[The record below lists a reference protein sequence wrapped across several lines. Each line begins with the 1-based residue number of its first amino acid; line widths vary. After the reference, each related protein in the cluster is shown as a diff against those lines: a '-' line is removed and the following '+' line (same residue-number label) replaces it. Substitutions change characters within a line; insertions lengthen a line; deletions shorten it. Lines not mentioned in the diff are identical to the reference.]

1 RRRARW
7 PADCSRTAAIS
18 CASASSAARRYLIS
32 SCTYYRRRI
41 VQELQ
46 EQHLKNAATLVRAMM
61 ASASSEKIRRIEWWQ
76 RAKSALETAAM
87 SADSFSSMV
96 SAMARKLQIDV
107 TTTTTGLDVANLALA
122 VEPDFES
129 FRRFCEREAIYV
141 VA

>member
-1 RRRARW
+1 M
-7 PADCSRTAAIS
+7 
-18 CASASSAARRYLIS
+18 
-32 SCTYYRRRI
+32 
-41 VQELQ
+41 QELQ
-46 EQHLKNAATLVRAMM
+46 EQHLRNAATLVRAMM
-61 ASASSEKIRRIEWWQ
+61 ASASGEKIRRIEWWQ

-87 SADSFSSMV
+87 SADSFPSMV

-141 VA
+141 VAIVQAENKASRDAKQAAAESGGSLEEA